1 MRPIGVFLFLISILA
16 FLAGFSFVMP
26 PDGLHITSTLSLKW
40 GNADDILVHSKTG
53 SGADITN
60 IINSAQ
66 QPLPQILQSGV
77 NRENA
82 GDGSDSLA
90 STHLLHS
97 QLAPTAIPRTDST
110 SPFVKLEFRDDTH
123 SALAPFFERLLTI
136 YKNNKPLRII
146 HYGDSQI
153 EGDRI
158 SGVLRQYFQSQFGG
172 SGPGFICAYEEQGFA
187 CPVESKYKGDW
198 SRYARYGRRDTSV
211 HHSRFGYM
219 VSFSRFS
226 SRENGK
232 VPDVNNVHT
241 ASITIHSKER
251 NLYPRRWSFRNVDI
265 YYGSNRQ
272 PFFIEIFHRD
282 SLVHLAGG
290 RVRNGVQ
297 KISWR
302 SRYPISECTINFTG
316 SDSPDIYGI
325 ALDDTAGIAYDNI
338 PMRGSS
344 GLEFAQL
351 NAENLS
357 QFAGQVDAG
366 LIILQYGVNVVPN
379 IRDSYTFYQA
389 AFTKQIKKLQTIY
402 PHTPILVIGVSDMA
416 MKDGDELVSY
426 PNIELI
432 RDAQKAAAFDCGCA
446 FWDLY
451 QAMGG
456 HNSMYSWVN
465 AQPPLARRDFTHF
478 NYDGARLV
486 GNMLYRALIADY
498 NNYVSTT
505 VALKPVAAFN
515 Q

>member
-1 MRPIGVFLFLISILA
+1 MRPIGVFLFLISILTV
-16 FLAGFSFVMP
+16 LAVFSFIMP
-26 PDGLHITSTLSLKW
+26 TGGLSIAGNLCIKW
-40 GNADDILVHSKTG
+40 GSADDILVHKKEG
-53 SGADITN
+53 SGADISR

-66 QPLPQILQSGV
+66 QPLPQIAHSATTHRHSGDSVEPQSALDLHYPQQV
-77 NRENA
+77 TTVIP
-82 GDGSDSLA
+82 STDSA
-90 STHLLHS
+90 STFVRLEYNGNTQS
-97 QLAPTAIPRTDST
+97 PLAA
-110 SPFVKLEFRDDTH
+110 
-123 SALAPFFERLLTI
+123 FFERLLTV
-136 YKNNKPLRII
+136 YNNKKPLRII

-172 SGPGFICAYEEQGFA
+172 SGPGFVSAFEEQGFA
-187 CPVESKYKGDW
+187 CPVACKYKGDW
-198 SRYARYGRRDTSV
+198 SRYARYGHRDTAI

-219 VSFSRFS
+219 ASFSRFS
-226 SRENGK
+226 PREEGK
-232 VPDVNNVHT
+232 NPDANTVHT
-241 ASITIHSKER
+241 ASVTIQSKER
-251 NLYPRRWSFRNVDI
+251 NLYPLRWKFRTVDI
-265 YYGSNRQ
+265 YYGANRQ
-272 PFFIEIFHRD
+272 PFFVEIFHRD

-344 GLEFAQL
+344 GLEFTQL
-351 NAENLS
+351 STNNLS
-357 QFAGQVDAG
+357 QFASQIEAG

-379 IRDSYTFYQA
+379 IRDSYAFYRT
-389 AFTKQIKKLQTIY
+389 AFSKQIKRLQGIY

-416 MKDGDELVSY
+416 MKEGDEMVSY

-456 HNSMYSWVN
+456 RNSMYSWVN
-465 AQPPLARRDFTHF
+465 AQPPLARKDFTHF
-478 NYDGARLV
+478 NYEGARLV

-498 NNYVSTT
+498 NQYVSTT
-505 VALKPVAAFN
+505 VAVKPIAAFN